1 MRLRERGVVAGFEFT
16 FGSSDTLLL
25 GRRRRIRRW
34 RRRRSSTRG
43 PGPEVK
49 NEERKKL
56 LQFFFFTYSLL
67 DMKGEKEK
75 KEGNT
80 GLVCVVVV
88 CVCE

>member
-1 MRLRERGVVAGFEFT
+1 M
-16 FGSSDTLLL
+16 
-25 GRRRRIRRW
+25 
-34 RRRRSSTRG
+34 
-43 PGPEVK
+43 K
-49 NEERKKL
+49 NEERKNCYN
-56 LQFFFFTYSLL
+56 FFFTYSLL

>member
-1 MRLRERGVVAGFEFT
+1 M
-16 FGSSDTLLL
+16 
-25 GRRRRIRRW
+25 
-34 RRRRSSTRG
+34 
-43 PGPEVK
+43 K